1 MTVINTRARC
11 GVSSEGLVTFGEQY
25 LRTCRNQIQKAGVS
39 TPWKVGSLLWEGGLT
54 QRGSLGREHGEIAVH
69 LDPCSHQGR

>member
-25 LRTCRNQIQKAGVS
+25 LRTCRNQTQKAGVS
-39 TPWKVGSLLWEGGLT
+39 TPWKVRSLLWEGGQT
-54 QRGSLGREHGEIAVH
+54 QRGSLGREHGEVAAC
-69 LDPCSHQGR
+69 LDLCLHQGQ